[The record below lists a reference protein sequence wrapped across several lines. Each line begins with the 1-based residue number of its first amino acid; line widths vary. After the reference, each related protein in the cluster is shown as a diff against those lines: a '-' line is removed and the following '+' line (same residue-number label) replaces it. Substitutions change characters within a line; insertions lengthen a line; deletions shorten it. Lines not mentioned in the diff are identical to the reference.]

1 MKTVQNKRAVI
12 IGIFIFIGI
21 GILLTAVLTLGGKK
35 KPFKKTITLN
45 AVFNDVNGLQNGN
58 NIWFAGMKIGT
69 VKRIAFTDNAQVKV
83 EMSIDETVKHYLKQD
98 AMVKIGSDGL
108 IGNRIMLIY
117 GGTRQSAEIESGD
130 FLRTEKPVNSAQ
142 MMNTLEESNQ
152 NLSVIT
158 DNLKSVSNK
167 MAEGK
172 GTVGQ
177 ILTNDTLANQ
187 LKATAATLRFASE
200 NLNLLTLNLAKFT
213 NKMQQNGTLA
223 NDVVTDTVLF
233 SRLKEAS
240 LQIQEASVNARS
252 LTDNLNDVSYKLRDS
267 SNLAGVVFQD
277 QETADNLRA
286 TVENLQAGTKKF
298 DENMEALKHNFL
310 FRGYFRKKAKREQQ
324 EQEKAQARAGSSD
337 GR

>member
-1 MKTVQNKRAVI
+1 MKAVQNKRAVI

-69 VKRIAFTDNAQVKV
+69 VKRIAFTGNAQVNV
-83 EMSIDETVKHYLKQD
+83 EMNIDEEVKRFLKQD
-98 AMVKIGSDGL
+98 ALVKIGSDGL
-108 IGNRIMLIY
+108 IGNRIILIY
-117 GGTRQSAEIESGD
+117 GGTKSAVEVESGD
-130 FLRTEKPVNSAQ
+130 FLRTEKPLNTSQ
-142 MMNTLEESNQ
+142 MMNTLDESNQ

-158 DNLKSVSNK
+158 DNLKAVSNK
-167 MAEGK
+167 MAEGR

-177 ILTNDTLANQ
+177 LLTNDTLALQ
-187 LKATAATLRFASE
+187 LRATASTLRSASE
-200 NLNLLTLNLAKFT
+200 NINLLTVNLANFT
-213 NKMQQNGTLA
+213 EKMQQRGSLT
-223 NDVVTDTVLF
+223 NDLVTDTVIF
-233 SRLKEAS
+233 SRLTEAS
-240 LQIQEASVNARS
+240 LQIKEASVNAKS
-252 LTDNLNDVSYKLRDS
+252 LTDNLNNVSYKLRDS

-277 QETADNLRA
+277 QETADNLRS

-324 EQEKAQARAGSSD
+324 EQQKAEAQASNQNAR
-337 GR
+337 